1 MPVPYI
7 FANQTGNI
15 SLSELDANFANVKAA
30 VETANIVTSPAQPA
44 ITTVGQLIS
53 LTVAGN
59 IRTLS
64 GGVYA
69 PAYYWANGVPLMSS
83 AAAATY
89 GNANVAAYLPTYNGA
104 LTSLTGNVTTI
115 GSINAANGVFAG
127 TLTSQGNIQG
137 ENLVTNGAIY
147 SSRNITGGNLVANN
161 SITGSSL
168 QITGGDITAFG
179 NVSGGNFA
187 TTGNITVDQRAQAGS
202 FLTPGTVQG
211 SDLYST
217 NLIRGANLIVSAS
230 ASVAGNLTVSTGINL
245 PAAIN
250 VSATPS
256 AAVNNTITHKLPITI
271 NGTVYYIA
279 LTSNV

>member
-1 MPVPYI
+1 MPVPFT

-15 SLSELDANFANVKAA
+15 SLAELDANFANVKAA
-30 VETANIVTSPAQPA
+30 SDSAMIVTTPAQPA

-69 PAYYWANGVPLMSS
+69 PAYYWANGVPLISNTG
-83 AAAATY
+83 AAAY

-104 LTSLTGNVTTI
+104 LTSLTGNVTTL
-115 GSINAANGVFAG
+115 GSINAVNGVFSG
-127 TLTSQGNIQG
+127 TLTSRGNIQG
-137 ENLVTNGAIY
+137 ENLVTNGAINA
-147 SSRNITGGNLVANN
+147 SRDISGGNLTANGAVVGQ
-161 SITGSSL
+161 TL
-168 QITGGDITAFG
+168 QAIAGGVTAFG
-179 NVSGGNFA
+179 NIAG
-187 TTGNITVDQRAQAGS
+187 GNITTAGDVIADQRVQAGS

-217 NLIRGANLIVSAS
+217 NLIRGAHLIVSDS
-230 ASVAGNLTVSTGINL
+230 ASVAGNLTVSTGVNL
-245 PAAIN
+245 PAAIS

-256 AAVNNTITHKLPITI
+256 TAVNNTITHKLPITI